1 MELYYVFSSLTF
13 QNNEVMASTA
23 QVRSRRHLAAAAGLD
38 KNKNSKKWP
47 LLVRSLSDSAKLHHL
62 HKNPRQIKTETK
74 AWTLSLSDSRLFS
87 SKKSLTSLVPGDLQD
102 TTAASAVILDILND
116 KDLAV
121 ETCSCGCDR
130 EGGSECLEEDCYS
143 EDEGCF
149 VITSVPASNEE
160 QEEVTNKVKTHQG

>member
-74 AWTLSLSDSRLFS
+74 AWTLSLSDSRLA
-87 SKKSLTSLVPGDLQD
+87 SKKDLCTGDLPD
-102 TTAASAVILDILND
+102 ASTVILDILND
-116 KDLAV
+116 KDLTV

-130 EGGSECLEEDCYS
+130 AGSSECLEEDCYS